1 MNRLLLILRWFAR
14 ILAALAILF
23 MVMFS
28 FDVFG
33 GNAPIGRQLL
43 GFLVHNIPAFVLI
56 VALVIAW
63 KNEITGGVI
72 FILAFV
78 GLGIFFR
85 SFSGN
90 ATSIFVILPL
100 LLAGIAF
107 TLSGM
112 LSGRGGNKTPS

>member
-1 MNRLLLILRWFAR
+1 MSRFITVLKWFAR
-14 ILAALAILF
+14 ILAALTILF
-23 MVMFS
+23 MIMFS

-33 GNAPIGRQLL
+33 GNAPAGKKLL
-43 GFLVHNIPAFVLI
+43 GFLGQNIPAFVLI

-78 GLGIFFR
+78 ALGIFFK

-90 ATSIFVILPL
+90 ATSIFIILPL
-100 LLAGIAF
+100 LLAGVAF

-112 LSGRGGNKTPS
+112 LSGRGGNKIPS